1 MLIILFFFLMESQ
14 PYGGC
19 ELRQEGKKQLVFQM
33 NTQNF
38 NSVLSSKMTKN
49 EEFCWKMRGML
60 DQITLEMH

>member
-1 MLIILFFFLMESQ
+1 MVIVNWDRKEKNSWFFEI
-14 PYGGC
+14 
-19 ELRQEGKKQLVFQM
+19 